1 MQPRSESYESMQILR
16 AAGDFMQTQDPYFL
30 NPENPPLYP
39 FSKPFPGYVR
49 RGTYDT
55 DEDLYYVLPQEF
67 REKIVQGFEEKKVK
81 EELYKAGWL
90 LRDETNDR
98 WTTQLYGKDPATGRR
113 KRLGYFLVFRGISP
127 PTDTET

>member
-1 MQPRSESYESMQILR
+1 M
-16 AAGDFMQTQDPYFL
+16 
-30 NPENPPLYP
+30 
-39 FSKPFPGYVR
+39 
-49 RGTYDT
+49 
-55 DEDLYYVLPQEF
+55 
-67 REKIVQGFEEKKVK
+67 QGFEEKKVK